1 VGEAPVSAPAVVQR
15 LSDEGATVRLLLAV
29 EPDAGDPF
37 TVELTQMV
45 PPRQRPAVQP
55 GHVVE
60 VRYLPGDPTR
70 ALLINLTP

>member
-1 VGEAPVSAPAVVQR
+1 VVQR
-15 LSDEGATVRLLLAV
+15 LSDEGAAVRLLLAV

-45 PPRQRPAVQP
+45 SPRQRPAVQP

-60 VRYLPGDPTR
+60 VRYQPDDPGR
-70 ALLINLTP
+70 AVLINLGP